1 VEWFVLV
8 VGGAVTVLMAGLFS
22 AESLGLQRFLT
33 GLAALLIGL
42 NLYLV
47 SLFGYPF
54 SGELCVSSQPFAT
67 DIAIFDGLAGEMP
80 VGSGTESQRQ

>member
-8 VGGAVTVLMAGLFS
+8 VGGAVTVLFGGLFR
-22 AESLGLQRFLT
+22 AESVSLQRFLT
-33 GLAALLIGL
+33 SLAALLIGL

-54 SGELCVSSQPFAT
+54 SGELTVSSRPFEV
-67 DIAIFDGLAGEMP
+67 DIAIFEGRFDGMP
-80 VGSGTESQRQ
+80 IHPRERGRN